1 MAENERIDAAAD
13 LGGRLQYFY
22 DLPHDQQG
30 FEWIKG
36 EIVVKSP
43 VRLEHNRCSTNLFE
57 LANVWVQL
65 HGLGFVGIE
74 KVLVDLG
81 ADYKFEPDVCFFDSA
96 KANLFDGKQSIFP
109 VPDWVAEVL
118 SDKTR
123 ANDLKVK
130 FSAYEAA
137 GVGEYWIVDPGSQL
151 IEQYVLKDGRY
162 VLAYPLD
169 GMLVSSVIRDFV
181 LPEGIIFDSDWSLEL
196 MTQWL
201 ADAEKARADAEK
213 ARADAEKARAD
224 AEKQCAE
231 AEKARA
237 DAEKQRADSAIEL
250 LHHALQRLM
259 AQGMS
264 EAAARELLGM

>member
-1 MAENERIDAAAD
+1 MAENERIDASAD
-13 LGGRLQYFY
+13 LEGRLQYFY

-43 VRLEHNRCSTNLFE
+43 VRLEHNRCSINLFE

-74 KVLVDLG
+74 KILIDLG
-81 ADYKFEPDVCFFDSA
+81 ADYKFEPDVCFFDA
-96 KANLFDGKQSIFP
+96 GKARLFNEKQSIFP

-118 SDKTR
+118 SEKTR
-123 ANDLKVK
+123 INDLKVK
-130 FSAYEAA
+130 FEAYEGA
-137 GVGEYWIVDPGSQL
+137 GVGEYWIVDPGKEL

-162 VLAYPLD
+162 ELRHSAD
-169 GMLVSSVIRDFV
+169 GMLVSVVIRDFV
-181 LPEGIIFDSDWSLEL
+181 IPEGIIFDSDWSLEL
-196 MTQWL
+196 MTEWL
-201 ADAEKARADAEK
+201 AES
-213 ARADAEKARAD
+213 
-224 AEKQCAE
+224 EKQRAE
-231 AEKARA
+231 MERQRAESERQRA
-237 DAEKQRADSAIEL
+237 EMEKQRADNAIES
-250 LHHALQRLM
+250 LHAALKRLM